1 MSSPSQPSLPYG
13 FLTAPA
19 LLRDDRERNRQ
30 GAYRLQGPLG
40 NDVFQFSSMPWVW
53 YTHISHTNSGKKEN
67 ATPLFDWGRYFERNG
82 RWLLSFSV

>member
-19 LLRDDRERNRQ
+19 LLREDRERNRQ

-40 NDVFQFSSMPWVW
+40 NVWNIISIVICIALTWVIAMACSFVLW
-53 YTHISHTNSGKKEN
+53 GKNKGSLK
-67 ATPLFDWGRYFERNG
+67 AKDKVTA
-82 RWLLSFSV
+82 